1 MENNKVKLIINKED
15 TSVPVKVI
23 LMPYAAFADPEDLFY
38 EIIFNNTGR
47 ESVIWDDDNSQF
59 SLSGDS
65 IYNYIP
71 TITQEYNATLP
82 FYSKASILNGA
93 VGVYIDGGVPAINLV
108 TTLSAPLTVKIEIYE

>member
-47 ESVIWDDDNSQF
+47 RVS
-59 SLSGDS
+59 
-65 IYNYIP
+65 
-71 TITQEYNATLP
+71 
-82 FYSKASILNGA
+82 
-93 VGVYIDGGVPAINLV
+93 NLG
-108 TTLSAPLTVKIEIYE
+108 